1 MSNPSPVVRLALLVL
16 AAMSLGACASIPY
29 AKSYA
34 PLAIEQ
40 PADGSP
46 ERAALNAKVY
56 DAAVSYVNGLF
67 YDPDFGGVPFR
78 EEAQARRAA
87 AIAQPTSEAFH
98 RELKQLLN
106 VLGDGHTYTWSP
118 MRRQRNAERIAGT
131 PYVSYGFFMT
141 EYPAGWVVETVVS
154 GSAASEAGVLPGW
167 RVDSIGGL
175 SVQLADPAVVGRT
188 DAIVFIDDDGV
199 RQGFNLGGIAMPVR
213 PAFVSRRL
221 DGNIA
226 YLRFDQFSQAQYDGF
241 TAELESFALDAPA
254 GLIIDLR
261 RNEGGSAR
269 AMGAMAS
276 QLYAGKREQFVM
288 GRGRHSMEWFGEP
301 YLGPVVILVG
311 QSSISAAEVFAA
323 VAQEN
328 GRAVVVGQ
336 TSYGTTVSPQ
346 KIDLADGGLLFVGS
360 LEVTTPGG
368 KRLEGV
374 GVTPDIFVPDDW
386 QAVRE
391 GRDPTLEAGIAA
403 LQALIA
409 QRRSMPIPTI
419 TAPTPEA

>member
-1 MSNPSPVVRLALLVL
+1 MSNPSPVVRLALLAL
-16 AAMSLGACASIPY
+16 AALSLGACASIPY

-56 DAAVSYVNGLF
+56 DAAVSYVDRLF
-67 YDPDFGGVPFR
+67 YDQEFNGIPFR
-78 EEAQARRAA
+78 EEARARRAE

-98 RELKQLLN
+98 RELEQLLN
-106 VLGDGHTYTWSP
+106 LLGDGHTYTWSP
-118 MRRQRNAERIAGT
+118 QRRQRNAERIAGA
-131 PYVSYGFFMT
+131 PYVGYGFFMT
-141 EYPAGWVVETVVS
+141 ENPAGSVVETVVP
-154 GSAASEAGVLPGW
+154 GSTASEAGVLPGW
-167 RVDSIGGL
+167 RVDSIGGR
-175 SVQLADPAVVGRT
+175 SVQLADPAVAGRI

-199 RQGFNLGGIAMPVR
+199 RQSFSLGGIAMPVR
-213 PAFVSRRL
+213 PPFVSRRL

-226 YLRFDQFSQAQYDGF
+226 YLRFDQFRQAQYDGF

-261 RNEGGSAR
+261 RNEGGSVK

-276 QLYAGKREQFVM
+276 QLYAGNREQFVL
-288 GRGRHSMEWFGEP
+288 GRGRHSIEWSGDP

-311 QSSISAAEVFAA
+311 QSSTSAAEIFAA

-336 TSYGTTVSPQ
+336 TSYGSTVSPWQ
-346 KIDLADGGLLFVGS
+346 IDLADGGLLFVAS

-374 GVTPDIFVPDDW
+374 GVTPDIVVPEDW

-391 GRDPTLEAGIAA
+391 GRDPTLEASIAA
-403 LQALIA
+403 LKALIA
-409 QRRSMPIPTI
+409 ERHSMT
-419 TAPTPEA
+419 TSVPEA

>member
-1 MSNPSPVVRLALLVL
+1 MSKSSPVIRLTLLAL
-16 AAMSLGACASIPY
+16 AALSLGACASIPY
-29 AKSYA
+29 AKSYE
-34 PLAIEQ
+34 PLAVEQ

-46 ERAALNAKVY
+46 ERAALNARVY
-56 DAAVSYVNGLF
+56 DAAVRYVNRLF
-67 YDPDFGGVPFR
+67 YDPNFGGVPFR
-78 EEAQARRAA
+78 EEARARRAA

-106 VLGDGHTYTWSP
+106 LLGDGHTYTWSP
-118 MRRQRNAERIAGT
+118 MRRQRNAERIAGA
-131 PYVSYGFFMT
+131 PYVGYGFFMT
-141 EYPAGWVVETVVS
+141 EYPAGWVVETVLP
-154 GSAASEAGVLPGW
+154 GSTASEAGVLPGW
-167 RVDSIGGL
+167 RIDSIGGR
-175 SVQLADPAVVGRT
+175 SVQLAGPAVVGRT
-188 DAIVFIDDDGV
+188 DVIVFIDDDGV
-199 RQGFNLGGIAMPVR
+199 RQSFSLGGIAMPVR
-213 PAFVSRRL
+213 PPFVSRRL
-221 DGNIA
+221 DGNIV
-226 YLRFDQFSQAQYDGF
+226 YLRFDAFSQPQYDSF

-276 QLYAGKREQFVM
+276 QLYVGKREQFVM
-288 GRGRHSMEWFGEP
+288 GGRHSMEWFGEP

-311 QSSISAAEVFAA
+311 QSSVSAAEIFAA
-323 VAQEN
+323 VVQEN

-336 TSYGTTVSPQ
+336 TSYGSTVSPRN
-346 KIDLADGGLLFVGS
+346 IDLADGGVLFVGW

-374 GVTPDIFVPDDW
+374 GVTPDIVVPEDW

-403 LQALIA
+403 LQALISE
-409 QRRSMPIPTI
+409 RHSMT
-419 TAPTPEA
+419 TSVPEA